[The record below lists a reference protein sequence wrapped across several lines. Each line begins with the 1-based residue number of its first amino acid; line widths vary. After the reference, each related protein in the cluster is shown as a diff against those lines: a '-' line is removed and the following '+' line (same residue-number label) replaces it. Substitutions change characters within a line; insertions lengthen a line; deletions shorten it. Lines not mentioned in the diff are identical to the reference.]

1 MTKEENQNKTFKNLN
16 DLEKQNYILK
26 IKDEKEK
33 TKLTKYIDNDDI
45 KGEILKTIKDD
56 KLKKEILESFKDDNK
71 KLKYA
76 YEFDDQYYFTEA
88 IKKSEN
94 EAIKIKAIEKG
105 YCKGYTHILISTLK
119 DDKQKIKYIN
129 WIKEAYFTYVLKT
142 IKDNES
148 LKQLYYN
155 KEYSKYKGLILSLIT
170 DKDFVKKEFNEAIK
184 NKTNDVFFLLLI
196 DNTKDKELKRYMLKN
211 YNSKKYKLA
220 LISNEE
226 NLKEE
231 LLKDININY
240 QKDLIDQDITIGI
253 ELEAVKKEDN
263 PLKNLKKLLKT
274 WIIKQDDSI
283 KEGIEIASPI
293 LRYTEKDFKELKF
306 ICEYLKSL
314 NYTTTINCGGHI
326 HIGGD
331 YLKEEKELEML
342 YYIYLNCEEIFKKI
356 SNRKSTKPR
365 QNTFSF
371 AAPLAP
377 KIKETI
383 KRNENIEIENIKT
396 FISFIVDTQISR
408 NYSINLRN
416 MYNSKQTIEFRVPN
430 GEIEYNELFYNIL
443 LYTTL
448 VQRSKQLAHTYNE
461 KIEDLSNKKI
471 REKEKVKILL
481 DILFQD
487 NQIKAIY
494 QERFNE
500 NTNILYKLSKNDTTI
515 YFQNNKDK
523 KIR

>member
-1 MTKEENQNKTFKNLN
+1 MTKEENQTFKSLN
-16 DLEKQNYILK
+16 DLEKQNYILTL
-26 IKDEKEK
+26 KDDKQK
-33 TKLTKYIDNDDI
+33 TELTKYIDNDAI
-45 KGEILKTIKDD
+45 KGKILKTLKDD
-56 KLKKEILESFKDDNK
+56 RLKKEVLESFKSDDD

-76 YEFDDQYYFTEA
+76 YDFDDQYYFTEA
-88 IKKSEN
+88 IKKAEK
-94 EAIKIKAIEKG
+94 EEIKIKAIEKG
-105 YCKGYTHILISTLK
+105 YCKGYTHILIATLK
-119 DDKQKIKYIN
+119 DDKQKLKYIS
-129 WIKEAYFTYVLKT
+129 WIKDSYFTNLLKT
-142 IKDNES
+142 IKDDEC
-148 LKQLYYN
+148 LKKLYYN
-155 KEYSKYKGLILSLIT
+155 EKYFKYKGLILSLIS
-170 DKDFVKKEFNEAIK
+170 DKDFIKEEYKTSIK
-184 NKTNDVFFLLLI
+184 NKSDDTFFLLLI
-196 DNTKDKELKRYMLKN
+196 DNTKDKELKRYMIKN

-226 NLKEE
+226 DLKEE
-231 LLKDININY
+231 LLKDIDINY
-240 QKDLIDQDITIGI
+240 QKDLIDENITIGI
-253 ELEAVKKEDN
+253 ELEAVKKENN
-263 PLKNLKKLLKT
+263 PLKNLKKILNNWTIKT
-274 WIIKQDDSI
+274 DDSI

-306 ICEYLKSL
+306 VCEYLKSL
-314 NYTTTINCGGHI
+314 NYNTTINCGGHI

-331 YLKEEKELEML
+331 YFQDKKEIEML

-356 SNRKSTKPR
+356 SNRKNTKPR

-416 MYNSKQTIEFRVPN
+416 MYNNKKTIEFRVPN
-430 GEIEYNELFYNIL
+430 GEINYDELFYNIL

-448 VQRSKQLAHTYNE
+448 VQKSKELAHTYDK
-461 KIEDLSNKKI
+461 KIELLSNKNI
-471 REKEKVKILL
+471 REKEKIKILL
-481 DILFQD
+481 DILFQ
-487 NQIKAIY
+487 NSKIKEIY

-500 NTNILYKLSKNDTTI
+500 NTSIFYKLSKNDTTI
-515 YFQNNKDK
+515 YFENNKDK